1 MVPSGGEHD
10 IDREQAPP
18 PAQQQQQQEQ
28 QQQQQQQQEKGE
40 AGVVAWIE
48 VEA

>member
-10 IDREQAPP
+10 IDRGQAPP

>member
-48 VEA
+48 VEV

>member
-1 MVPSGGEHD
+1 MVPSGGEHN

-18 PAQQQQQQEQ
+18 PAQ

>member
-1 MVPSGGEHD
+1 MVPSGGEHN

-18 PAQQQQQQEQ
+18 PAQQ

>member
-1 MVPSGGEHD
+1 MVPSGREHN
-10 IDREQAPP
+10 IYREQAPP
-18 PAQQQQQQEQ
+18 PAQQRRRQQ
-28 QQQQQQQQEKGE
+28 QQQQQQQQEGE